1 MGNKKFVSFKEQ
13 MKKILI
19 FYSLIPIIFTALIG
33 YGMIYYLS
41 YRAMVNNNNNNLK
54 NLSQQTDEII
64 SKVYNEID
72 RLSKDEILKKVILD
86 DEINEK
92 AYELLYKSPL
102 NLEIDGKFVLY
113 DKNINILMT
122 NAEFLGSSNGYIWG
136 LFYRMLS
143 NNEKTINYVGK
154 LYFREGNVSNFSVG
168 KPIKNNNEIIG
179 YLVCHMLDKNFEKIM
194 GDSENFGV
202 VLTDKYNNVIS
213 TNNANFK
220 DSLDK
225 LKKEFREKK
234 NYLKY
239 RGRKYYISK
248 QEVFYSN
255 IDVYCISSTE
265 YIIDNFIESFIY
277 ITIVFIFLVIF
288 MSKVAKNIAL
298 KKTKT
303 IEEIIKAIKNIETG
317 DLDTQINIKSN
328 DEFEIIGDTYN
339 QMLLDIK
346 RLIEKNKEEAT
357 HSIVTEI
364 KQLESQFNPHF
375 LFNTLEMLRYTIH
388 LDKKM
393 ANKIIINMASILRF
407 SIENKSSEVKI
418 EREIFYIKNY
428 LEIQKIRFGDKFS
441 YSIDVEERFLE
452 YLTPKLIIQPIVEN
466 SIKHGYIQE
475 KEFKILI
482 KIKQKRER
490 IQIGIFDNGKGI
502 EKQELK
508 LLKEKLLKRNL
519 SLKEHIG
526 MYNVQRRIELLYGK
540 EYGLN
545 IRSSSNR
552 GTYIG
557 IEIPFKLEWRQDDKS
572 IDSRR

>member
-1 MGNKKFVSFKEQ
+1 M
-13 MKKILI
+13 
-19 FYSLIPIIFTALIG
+19 
-33 YGMIYYLS
+33 
-41 YRAMVNNNNNNLK
+41 
-54 NLSQQTDEII
+54 
-64 SKVYNEID
+64 
-72 RLSKDEILKKVILD
+72 
-86 DEINEK
+86 
-92 AYELLYKSPL
+92 
-102 NLEIDGKFVLY
+102 
-113 DKNINILMT
+113 
-122 NAEFLGSSNGYIWG
+122 
-136 LFYRMLS
+136 
-143 NNEKTINYVGK
+143 
-154 LYFREGNVSNFSVG
+154 
-168 KPIKNNNEIIG
+168 
-179 YLVCHMLDKNFEKIM
+179 
-194 GDSENFGV
+194 
-202 VLTDKYNNVIS
+202 
-213 TNNANFK
+213 
-220 DSLDK
+220 
-225 LKKEFREKK
+225 
-234 NYLKY
+234 
-239 RGRKYYISK
+239 
-248 QEVFYSN
+248 
-255 IDVYCISSTE
+255 
-265 YIIDNFIESFIY
+265 
-277 ITIVFIFLVIF
+277 
-288 MSKVAKNIAL
+288 
-298 KKTKT
+298 
-303 IEEIIKAIKNIETG
+303 
-317 DLDTQINIKSN
+317 DTQINIKSN